1 MAAFAAV
8 LGLAVLAGFASGTSG
23 VVTGAAFTAA
33 FAVSFGDGATMLFLA
48 FLRRR
53 TPKDP
58 IIIFPLFDFLSPL
71 PIFFEILNCEHKITQ
86 TTKVVKFSPGASNS
100 VNKKDQHS
108 GTVTGRFIKFAD
120 MATRKLWIYSPEVS
134 PRLEYAAGVI
144 FSTVLG
150 INYEIT
156 TDRRKIGGSP
166 AVFYTNEKVKDQFVI
181 RPSGLLD
188 ATGVEQIRSE
198 VSFIG
203 EMPVLFAAEGGS
215 IPFDLFSAVFY
226 MLSRYEEYLPFSPD
240 AHGRFPGAASL
251 AGRGGFL
258 RIPVVEIWSK
268 FLAIELI
275 RRYPVLTIRHNEY
288 SALVTV
294 DVDQPFAYR
303 SRGFLRSMGG
313 LVKGLAGVG
322 ARPADRIR
330 TMTGE
335 LPDPYDSFGYIEE
348 KLKESQSEA
357 LFFFPT
363 GDQGEYDHNPPF
375 RDHDYGEI
383 IRRYDRMYGSGL
395 HSSYRSAGRI
405 RTLKTEAERYS
416 AITGHPP
423 VKVRQHWLLLN
434 MPDTY
439 RDFREAGMTHDYTM
453 GYHDEPGFR
462 AGIARP
468 FPFYDLAT
476 ERATTLTV
484 VPFQVMDVTLR
495 QYLHLQPE
503 AALEVVRTLI
513 AATRNAG
520 GLFVSIWHNTSL
532 NEGNGW
538 EGWRHVFE
546 EMLFIQKI

>member
-1 MAAFAAV
+1 
-8 LGLAVLAGFASGTSG
+8 
-23 VVTGAAFTAA
+23 
-33 FAVSFGDGATMLFLA
+33 
-48 FLRRR
+48 
-53 TPKDP
+53 
-58 IIIFPLFDFLSPL
+58 
-71 PIFFEILNCEHKITQ
+71 
-86 TTKVVKFSPGASNS
+86 
-100 VNKKDQHS
+100 
-108 GTVTGRFIKFAD
+108 

-188 ATGVEQIRSE
+188 ATGVEQIRPE

-322 ARPADRIR
+322 ARPADR
-330 TMTGE
+330 
-335 LPDPYDSFGYIEE
+335 
-348 KLKESQSEA
+348 
-357 LFFFPT
+357 
-363 GDQGEYDHNPPF
+363 
-375 RDHDYGEI
+375 
-383 IRRYDRMYGSGL
+383 
-395 HSSYRSAGRI
+395 
-405 RTLKTEAERYS
+405 
-416 AITGHPP
+416 
-423 VKVRQHWLLLN
+423 
-434 MPDTY
+434 
-439 RDFREAGMTHDYTM
+439 
-453 GYHDEPGFR
+453 
-462 AGIARP
+462 
-468 FPFYDLAT
+468 
-476 ERATTLTV
+476 
-484 VPFQVMDVTLR
+484 
-495 QYLHLQPE
+495 
-503 AALEVVRTLI
+503 
-513 AATRNAG
+513 
-520 GLFVSIWHNTSL
+520 
-532 NEGNGW
+532 
-538 EGWRHVFE
+538 
-546 EMLFIQKI
+546 